1 MTDFTEKDLSDEGKE
16 WFDTINEE
24 VDAFTVD
31 SLRHFLFENSTIR
44 GAEAD
49 FLIKVQQNLISP

>member
-31 SLRHFLFENSTIR
+31 SLRHFLFENSTINR
-44 GAEAD
+44 IKRLIMIA
-49 FLIKVQQNLISP
+49 FLAFT